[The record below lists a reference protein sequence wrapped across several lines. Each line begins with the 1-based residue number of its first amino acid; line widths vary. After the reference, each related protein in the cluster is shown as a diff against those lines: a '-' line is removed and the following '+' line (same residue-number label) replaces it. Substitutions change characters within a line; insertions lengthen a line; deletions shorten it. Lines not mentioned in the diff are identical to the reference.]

1 MAAIKEKLEKEDPQV
16 EIVEGTDDVCKNCPH
31 NMGGA
36 CENEDSV
43 RQHDKRVYDKVI
55 ETVGNSA
62 KWSSITKAI
71 RENIIDSGKMRETCG
86 KCQWS
91 DICFKNQ
98 NNKYIFQTTKG
109 CVALCYAP
117 FVLYAIR
124 LDICD
129 S

>member
-1 MAAIKEKLEKEDPQV
+1 MY
-16 EIVEGTDDVCKNCPH
+16 GKNCPH

-62 KWSSITKAI
+62 KWSNITKAI

-91 DICFKNQ
+91 KIFVLKIRIINIYISNNQ
-98 NNKYIFQTTKG
+98 RVRGFM
-109 CVALCYAP
+109 LCNLL
-117 FVLYAIR
+117 VLYAIR

>member
-1 MAAIKEKLEKEDPQV
+1 MRARDTAMDLSHL
-16 EIVEGTDDVCKNCPH
+16 H

-62 KWSSITKAI
+62 KWSNITKAI

-91 DICFKNQ
+91 DICFKN
-98 NNKYIFQTTKG
+98 
-109 CVALCYAP
+109 
-117 FVLYAIR
+117 
-124 LDICD
+124 
-129 S
+129 

>member
-1 MAAIKEKLEKEDPQV
+1 MSKYLIRPHHMLCMQFFEGKGYSDGFVASMAAIKEKLEKEDPQV

-62 KWSSITKAI
+62 KWSNITKAI

-86 KCQWS
+86 KCQW
-91 DICFKNQ
+91 
-98 NNKYIFQTTKG
+98 
-109 CVALCYAP
+109 
-117 FVLYAIR
+117 
-124 LDICD
+124 
-129 S
+129 

>member
-1 MAAIKEKLEKEDPQV
+1 
-16 EIVEGTDDVCKNCPH
+16 
-31 NMGGA
+31 MGGA

-55 ETVGNSA
+55 ETEGNSA
-62 KWSSITKAI
+62 KWSNITKAK
-71 RENIIDSGKMRETCG
+71 R
-86 KCQWS
+86 
-91 DICFKNQ
+91 
-98 NNKYIFQTTKG
+98 